1 MYRKRNWFLYFVPQ
15 MFDFIC
21 VISFFIF
28 FTRLQYIYFYPKEHL
43 PLMHVPTYVEVFEAH
58 YKALFLLLLSWFI
71 IAQNVKLYE
80 DSGKTKLIKSIKRIF
95 LQLIYFSIILFAISG
110 LKEYDLMS
118 FYLGLSY
125 VFVLFTLFISFR
137 FFIFFYKRSRYKSG
151 KDLINILI
159 IDENINT
166 KKFIEIVESRKELGY
181 NLIGNF
187 SKINKL
193 ELVDEKLFFDNDD
206 IENYIVEKEVDQ
218 IFISQFGEM
227 NKDIYRKLSII
238 AEQNHIELNYIPYS
252 IYNNF
257 TNLKIDYIDT
267 LPILEVKRFPLDLS
281 YNQFIKFCFDKVFA
295 LFICVFIL
303 SWLIPIISIFILLD
317 SQGPIF
323 FIQKRNGLNGNEFRC
338 FKFRTMRQSKL
349 NSIKATVRNDARITK
364 VGSFLRKTSLDEM
377 PQFINVLLGDMSIVG
392 PRPHMISQDSY
403 YKEIIEKYNLRHYV
417 KPGITGL
424 SQVKGYRG
432 AIDSDYDMEKRIFT
446 DVYYVRNWSF
456 LLDIQI
462 IYLTILLVVKGDENA
477 I

>member
-1 MYRKRNWFLYFVPQ
+1 MYRRRNWFLYFVPQ

-21 VISFFIF
+21 VISFFLIF
-28 FTRLQYIYFYPKEHL
+28 VRLQYIYFYPKEHL
-43 PLMHVPTYVEVFEAH
+43 PLMHLPSYLEVFEAH
-58 YKALFLLLLSWFI
+58 YKALFLLLLSWI
-71 IAQNVKLYE
+71 IISQNIKLYE
-80 DSGKTKLIKSIKRIF
+80 DSRKTKLIKSIKRVF
-95 LQLIYFSIILFAISG
+95 LQLIYFSVILFAISG

-118 FYLGLSY
+118 FYLGLIYISILL
-125 VFVLFTLFISFR
+125 VLMICFR
-137 FFIFFYKRSRYKSG
+137 VFIFFYRRSRHKAG
-151 KDLINILI
+151 LDLMNVLI
-159 IDENINT
+159 VDENINT
-166 KKFIEIVESRKELGY
+166 KKFVEIVESRKELGF
-181 NLIGNF
+181 NLTGNF
-187 SKINKL
+187 SQGNKFELL
-193 ELVDEKLFFDNDD
+193 EDKLVYDKVDVESFIVTND
-206 IENYIVEKEVDQ
+206 IHH
-218 IFISQFGEM
+218 IFISQFGTIDK
-227 NKDIYRKLSII
+227 NVYRKLSIL

-281 YNQFIKFCFDKVFA
+281 YNQFIKFCFDKLFA
-295 LFICVFIL
+295 LFICLFIL
-303 SWLIPIISIFILLD
+303 SWLIPIISLLVFID
-317 SQGPIF
+317 SKGPIF
-323 FIQKRNGLNGNEFRC
+323 FIQKRNGLNGNEFGC
-338 FKFRTMRQSKL
+338 IKFRTMRHSKL
-349 NSIKATVRNDARITK
+349 NSIKATVRNDDRITK

-432 AIDSDYDMEKRIFT
+432 AIDSDLDMEKRIFT